1 MPRRSWPKWQRWCGA
16 VPDDLRSYLEDARR
30 AGSLYVVGRR
40 VSPRYEIA
48 AVTARADGS
57 NALLFEDVDG
67 SPMRVATNVVG
78 TRERFAMAIGC
89 GEDGIHGAV
98 AEAAAEAAAAAAS
111 ASSHSASA
119 PGPAAAAA
127 GGPAEG
133 QAPFLQ
139 NSSTDLSPLPIV
151 THFEKEPGP
160 FITSSIVQAR
170 SLETGAQNSSFHRMM
185 PIDPTHM
192 SVRMV
197 EGRHLHRCYCEARD
211 RGEDLPVAVAVGVH
225 PSFSIAG
232 AYQAAWGESEKD
244 IAGALAGGR
253 LALARCPSTGLLV
266 PAEAEVVMEGRIL
279 ADRTH
284 REWMVEMLQ
293 TYDHARDQPVF
304 ELERLHYRDRAV
316 YHDVLAGYSEHR
328 LLMGM
333 PAESRVDGEL
343 KARFGPLVR
352 AARLTGGGCN
362 WLHAVVQ
369 ISKRA
374 DGDAAAVIGAA
385 FDAHRSLKQ
394 VTVVDDDIDPSSAEA
409 VEYAMATRFQADR
422 DLTVVRDVRGSSLD
436 PSSDQARLRT
446 AKLGIDATRPLAKR
460 AEGFEIAR
468 IPGADAVLLADY
480 VAGGAAGDGGV

>member
-1 MPRRSWPKWQRWCGA
+1 M
-16 VPDDLRSYLEDARR
+16 PDDLRSYLEAARQS
-30 AGSLYVVGRR
+30 GSLSVVSRR
-40 VSPRYEIA
+40 VSPKYEIA

-57 NALLFEDVDG
+57 NALLFEDVAG

-78 TRERFAMAIGC
+78 TRGRFAMAIGC
-89 GEDGIHGAV
+89 REDGIHRAV
-98 AEAAAEAAAAAAS
+98 AEAAAS
-111 ASSHSASA
+111 ASSPPASEPCEGKRPLPEA
-119 PGPAAAAA
+119 PAL
-127 GGPAEG
+127 
-133 QAPFLQ
+133 FLQ
-139 NSSTDLSPLPIV
+139 NSSTDLSPLPVV

-160 FITSSIVQAR
+160 FVTSSIVQAR
-170 SLETGAQNSSFHRMM
+170 SPETGEQNSSFHRMM

-197 EGRHLHRCYCEARD
+197 EGRHLHRCHADARD
-211 RGEDLPVAVAVGVH
+211 RGEDLAVAVAIGVH

-232 AYQAAWGESEKD
+232 AYQAAWGESEAA

-253 LALARCPSTGLLV
+253 LAFARCPSTGLLV
-266 PAEAEVVMEGRIL
+266 PSGTEVVMEGRIL

-304 ELERLHYRDRAV
+304 ELDRLHYRDSAV

-333 PAESRVDGEL
+333 PAESRIDGEL
-343 KARFGPLVR
+343 KARFGKLVR

-369 ISKRA
+369 ISRRG

-422 DLTVVRDVRGSSLD
+422 DLTVIRDVRGSSLD
-436 PSSDQARLRT
+436 PSSDQERLRT
-446 AKLGIDATRPLAKR
+446 AKLGIDATRPPSKR

-468 IPGADAVLLADY
+468 IPGADAASLADY
-480 VAGGAAGDGGV
+480 VTGGSGGSGG